1 MSQAGRVGRR
11 TRIVGDYLSGA
22 AIVIALVNNDTLKW
36 AIGLPIVLAIVGVGL
51 RVEAAITTSRSALEQ
66 DAVDS

>member
-1 MSQAGRVGRR
+1 
-11 TRIVGDYLSGA
+11 VGDYLSGA
-22 AIVIALVNNDTLKW
+22 AIVIALVNNDTFKW

-51 RVEAAITTSRSALEQ
+51 RVEAAITTSRSASE